1 VVLEGF
7 AAVDE
12 NDGDFIGK
20 LPAEL
25 VVGVHV
31 DVLPGE
37 AAPALQLGEGLF
49 DDFAEVAAFA
59 RVNHDLA
66 EFRHCG
72 EFSKVGCVVPVGW
85 WREAMGGELTP
96 CTRDPSRTFIRF
108 RMTPW

>member
-1 VVLEGF
+1 MVLEGL

-12 NDGDFIGK
+12 NDGHFIGE
-20 LPAEL
+20 LAAEL

-37 AAPALQLGEGLF
+37 AAAALQSGEGLF

-59 RVNHDLA
+59 GVNHDLA

-72 EFSKVGCVVPVGW
+72 EFSKVGRVSAS
-85 WREAMGGELTP
+85 EGGA
-96 CTRDPSRTFIRF
+96 RRWASS
-108 RMTPW
+108 